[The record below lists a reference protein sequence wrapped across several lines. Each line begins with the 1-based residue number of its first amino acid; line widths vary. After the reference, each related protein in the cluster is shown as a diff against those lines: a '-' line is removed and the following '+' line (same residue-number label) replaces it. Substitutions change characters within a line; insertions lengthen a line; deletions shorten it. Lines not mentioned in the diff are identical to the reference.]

1 MYIVKKI
8 QILKILYSTFVE
20 FNLEYLGYSP
30 RTSNHKFNKIYI
42 FEFWRNQ
49 ESPYEFWDDF
59 ICWSIALQYLNL

>member
-8 QILKILYSTFVE
+8 QMLKILYSLFVE

-30 RTSNHKFNKIYI
+30 RTSNYKSNKIYI

-59 ICWSIALQYLNL
+59 IY